1 MNNQQT
7 DKAQTIAKRSRM
19 QVFSVIAALI
29 LILLILLLSLRGCFS
44 IYGTVTNFPV
54 LNEADIPMFDSQAT
68 GELIVKNG
76 YLRLLPPLG
85 SNMIVI
91 WPYGY
96 TWRRYALGIEVLDQN
111 DRVVARTGQIITLG
125 GGFISIEALDNI
137 CDPPV
142 PDDIDETYW
151 AANP

>member
-19 QVFSVIAALI
+19 QVFSAIAAIILI
-29 LILLILLLSLRGCFS
+29 LIILLLSLRGCFS

-54 LNEADIPMFDSQAT
+54 QNEAGIPLPDSQFT
-68 GELIVKNG
+68 GELIAKNG
-76 YLRLLPPLG
+76 YLRLLPPSG
-85 SNMIVI
+85 SSAVLI

-96 TWRRYALGIEVLDQN
+96 TWRKYALGIEVLDEN

-125 GGFISIEALDNI
+125 GGFIPIEPLANI

-151 AANP
+151 VVNP